1 MWLVNNILSPRL
13 WGLFILLTVNPSLW
27 ASQADIDDAFREQ
40 LRQAIESADT
50 FVDKFDAEVWLK
62 DMSNRLSE
70 RARHI
75 PREERLEILTLVH
88 REASRNKLSPQLVL
102 ALIQVES
109 NFDRFAISKVGAQGL
124 MQVMPFWKN
133 EIGHSEDNLF
143 DPAINIR
150 YGTAI
155 LRIYMEREKQNIR
168 TALARYHGS
177 YPKDYYA
184 NRVVRAWQGWWLYR

>member
-1 MWLVNNILSPRL
+1 MWLVNKLASPLL
-13 WGLFILLTVNPSLW
+13 WGLLLSLLVTKPGL
-27 ASQADIDDAFREQ
+27 ANTPDIDEAFRDQ

-62 DMSNRLSE
+62 DMSGRLSE
-70 RARHI
+70 RASHI
-75 PREERLEILTLVH
+75 PRSERLDILTLVH
-88 REASRNKLSPQLVL
+88 REASRNNLSPQLVL
-102 ALIQVES
+102 AVIQVES
-109 NFDRFAISKVGAQGL
+109 NFDRFAISRAGAQGL

-133 EIGHSEDNLF
+133 EIGHSDDNLF
-143 DPAINIR
+143 DPATNLR

-184 NRVVRAWQGWWLYR
+184 NRVVKAWQSRWLYR

>member
-1 MWLVNNILSPRL
+1 MWLVNKLASPLL
-13 WGLFILLTVNPSLW
+13 WGLLLSLLVTKPGL
-27 ASQADIDDAFREQ
+27 ANTPDIDEAFRDQ

-62 DMSNRLSE
+62 DMSGRLSE
-70 RARHI
+70 RASHI
-75 PREERLEILTLVH
+75 PRSERLDILTLVH
-88 REASRNKLSPQLVL
+88 REASRNNLSPQLVL
-102 ALIQVES
+102 AVIQVES
-109 NFDRFAISKVGAQGL
+109 NFDRFAISRAGAQGL

-133 EIGHSEDNLF
+133 EIGHSDDNLF
-143 DPAINIR
+143 DPATNLR

-155 LRIYMEREKQNIR
+155 LRIYMERENQNIR

-184 NRVVRAWQGWWLYR
+184 NRVVKAWQSRWLYR

>member
-1 MWLVNNILSPRL
+1 MWLVNKLASPLL
-13 WGLFILLTVNPSLW
+13 WGLLLSLLVTKPGL
-27 ASQADIDDAFREQ
+27 ANTPDIDEAFRAQ

-62 DMSNRLSE
+62 DMSGRLSE
-70 RARHI
+70 RASHI
-75 PREERLEILTLVH
+75 PRSERLDILTLVH
-88 REASRNKLSPQLVL
+88 REASRNNLSPQLVL
-102 ALIQVES
+102 AVIQVES
-109 NFDRFAISKVGAQGL
+109 NFDRFAISRAGAQGL

-133 EIGHSEDNLF
+133 EIGHSDDNLF
-143 DPAINIR
+143 DPATNLR

-184 NRVVRAWQGWWLYR
+184 NRVVKAWQSRWLYR